1 MRAMSDDVRQELLRD
16 GKAYG
21 RSKRAAEKD
30 RERLGKT
37 IEKAAGEGLGVA
49 EITKLIG
56 HTLTERT
63 VFRLVNSPGQDAK
76 TA

>member
-1 MRAMSDDVRQELLRD
+1 MSDDVRHELMRD

-30 RERLGKT
+30 RERLGET

-56 HTLTERT
+56 YTLTERT
-63 VFRLVNSPGQDAK
+63 VFRLVNKPERDAK
-76 TA
+76 SA